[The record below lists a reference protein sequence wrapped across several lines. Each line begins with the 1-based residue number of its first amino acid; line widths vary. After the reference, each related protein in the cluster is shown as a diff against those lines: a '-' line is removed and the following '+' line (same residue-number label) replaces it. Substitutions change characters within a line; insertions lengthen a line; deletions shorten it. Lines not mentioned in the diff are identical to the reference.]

1 MDIASS
7 VKDLL
12 SGGSVLTVGTIAT
25 MLLGFVETAVL
36 TRVLSTSDYG
46 TYALAIGLIWT
57 LAAIG
62 QVGLGATARR
72 YVADFRAQNDR
83 GRAREVA
90 RITLA
95 VGTAVALIVGGMT
108 WVLRDILADVVFQA
122 PLLAPLFAG
131 FAVALV
137 GKIILDISA
146 DIALGVQAAVRT
158 VLAGETGQRI
168 LRLTVALCIFV
179 GIVSVSDAGLVLGI
193 LLLLGAGAAVIG
205 VVNTTVG
212 LVGPVHPVNKRRLL
226 RFALPLAASSVTGQV
241 LSIVDITLLG
251 LISGTEAVGLYR
263 PAFAVASAVTVGYV
277 GLNRLFSPI
286 ATEYISREEIG
297 SLAGLVT
304 VFRFWTFLV
313 TGTIFVYTSTFAS
326 ALLRL
331 FFGPGYGTSAPVVY
345 AIGGALTLSV
355 GIGPVGSLLEATE
368 RSRTIAVSYLLALGV
383 NIGLN
388 TVLIPKFGAAGAA
401 IGTGIS
407 LLLLNAIQA
416 SSLHQHLRGT
426 LSLRRLL
433 LPATVA
439 ASALF
444 IIRTTVNSVLI
455 IVVLSPIF
463 FTLIIGV
470 TIIGLERTDA
480 EQQFLDLIS

>member
-1 MDIASS
+1 MDVGSS
-7 VKDLL
+7 IKNLL

-36 TRVLSTSDYG
+36 TRALSTPDYG

-57 LAAIG
+57 LATIG
-62 QVGLGATARR
+62 QLGLGATARR
-72 YVADFRAQNDR
+72 YIADYRAQNDAAKAR
-83 GRAREVA
+83 GVA
-90 RITLA
+90 RLTLA
-95 VGTAVALIVGGMT
+95 VGTSTALIISAII
-108 WVLRDILADVVFQA
+108 WALRNTLADVVFQT
-122 PLLAPLFAG
+122 PLLAPLFG
-131 FAVALV
+131 GLAVALV
-137 GKIILDISA
+137 GKVILDISA

-168 LRLTVALCIFV
+168 LRLTVALCIFI
-179 GIVSVSDAGLVLGI
+179 GFVSVSEAGLALGM
-193 LLLLGAGAAVIG
+193 LLILGAGAAVIA

-212 LVGPVHPVNKRRLL
+212 LIGPVQLANKRRLL
-226 RFALPLAASSVTGQV
+226 GFALPLAASSVTGQV

-251 LISGTEAVGLYR
+251 LLSGPEAVGFYR
-263 PAFAVASAVTVGYV
+263 PALAVASAVTVGYV

-286 ATEYISREEIG
+286 ATEYISREQNAD
-297 SLAGLVT
+297 LAELVT
-304 VFRFWTFLV
+304 VFRFWTFLI
-313 TGTIFVYTSTFAS
+313 TGTIFVYTSAFAP

-331 FFGPGYGTSAPVVY
+331 FFGSGYGASAPIVY
-345 AIGGALTLSV
+345 IVGGALTLTV
-355 GIGPVGSLLEATE
+355 GIGPVGSLLEAAE
-368 RSRTIAVSYLLALGV
+368 RSRAIAVSYLLALGV

-388 TVLIPKFGAAGAA
+388 IVLIPEFGAVGAA

-407 LLLLNAIQA
+407 LFLLNAIQA
-416 SSLHQHLRGT
+416 GSLHQHLRGT

-439 ASALF
+439 ASTLF
-444 IIRTTVNSVLI
+444 IIRTFFSSALK

-463 FTLIIGV
+463 FALVLSI

-480 EQQFLDLIS
+480 EQQFLDLVS